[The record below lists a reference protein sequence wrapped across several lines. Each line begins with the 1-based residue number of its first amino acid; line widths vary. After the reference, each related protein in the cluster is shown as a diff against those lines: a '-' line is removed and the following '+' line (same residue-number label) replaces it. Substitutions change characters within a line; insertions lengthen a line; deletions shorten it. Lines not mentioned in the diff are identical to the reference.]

1 MNELFQNDVFLEHGY
16 IAKGANNMSA
26 VVINNSI
33 NVLEGHALIN
43 LTTFRK
49 DRTPVSTPVMFARC
63 DGKFYIVTGKTTGK
77 LKRII
82 RDSRITFAPCD
93 QRGNVLGETFSGS
106 ARIMSPQEWESVK
119 TRVQWR
125 TPSLVRF
132 IFNRIRDL
140 RAGGNVYLEIT
151 LA

>member
-1 MNELFQNDVFLEHGY
+1 MNSRFHSDVFLKY
-16 IAKGANNMSA
+16 RYLAKGANNVSA
-26 VVINNSI
+26 VVISNSI

-49 DRTPVSTPVMFARC
+49 DGTAVPTPVMFARC
-63 DGKFYIVTGKTTGK
+63 DGKMYVVTGKTTGK

-93 QRGNVLGETFSGS
+93 LRGNVLGETLSGS
-106 ARIMSPQEWESVK
+106 ARIMSPQEWEGVK

-125 TPSLVRF
+125 TPSFVRF